1 VHQHTYTVNPE
12 HFLWG
17 FVRTPPQPTSSAP
30 LKITPRRCRRRLP
43 FYLSIP
49 DSFLLYILYSGII
62 SILDRMLLNVKQEG
76 NHVASTSLEKI
87 TRSVHGS
94 AAHGAQLLRRRDA
107 GSPKQQ
113 EARCCSSSR
122 PRTHCPGVR
131 VQRHAHRPLLPLA
144 RRALR
149 SEVIIDRGGRS
160 GGRRREA
167 EERPGMLINKCRYLE
182 NSGCARSRPRT
193 SSPPASLGCHSS

>member
-1 VHQHTYTVNPE
+1 
-12 HFLWG
+12 
-17 FVRTPPQPTSSAP
+17 
-30 LKITPRRCRRRLP
+30 
-43 FYLSIP
+43 
-49 DSFLLYILYSGII
+49 
-62 SILDRMLLNVKQEG
+62 MLLNVKQEG

-167 EERPGMLINKCRYLE
+167 EERPGMLIK
-182 NSGCARSRPRT
+182 SAGTSRTAAVQDLDPELLHHLQVWAAT
-193 SSPPASLGCHSS
+193 HHESQ